1 MTSLLDIPSDLVSK
15 ISYMTSYIDFNL
27 SGSKRLGSDNTSIIL
42 SSNIA
47 YAVSNGYSGIRIP
60 LHNNFYTGTGI
71 SIRVLKRKLA
81 ELQDRYYIKVYS
93 GGFGYNENKRNDLCS
108 CILFTKKIRDL
119 YSNKSHRVYTDVI
132 HIRNRDTKERI
143 SNRGL
148 KGIKV
153 KADPII
159 SYNKMMAETVV
170 KKLDGDLPVQQFRR
184 VFTSNMESGGRVY
197 CVDGGVQGFSSSE
210 RRELLIDDCKVI
222 ELDYRCSHPSIIHE
236 LKNREYDVSFIDP
249 YDFHVP
255 EVEFSGASPDIIRDY
270 YKLAVLIALNCNGFK
285 SAEGALRKRFEENN
299 KFHSI
304 GSSFSSQVLNAAYNH
319 NIHLRE
325 YFFCDMG
332 LFLQYIDSEIMVKVI
347 SKMTANMMPMIPV
360 HDSIVVQE
368 GNMYEAIQI
377 MREAYAEVLEGVK
390 FCHVDL
396 KE

>member
-1 MTSLLDIPSDLVSK
+1 MSSLLDIPRELVDQLG
-15 ISYMTSYIDFNL
+15 YRTTYVDFAM
-27 SGSKRLGSDNTSIIL
+27 SGSRKLGKDKTTIAI
-42 SSNIA
+42 SSNVQ
-47 YAVSNGYSGIRIP
+47 YAINNGYIGIRIP
-60 LHNNFYTGTGI
+60 LHNSYYTGSGI
-71 SIRVLKRKLA
+71 SIRGIKRKIS
-81 ELQDRYYIKVYS
+81 ELESDGYLKLYS
-93 GGFGYNENKRNDLCS
+93 GGFGYVGNKRNDLCS
-108 CILFTKKIRDL
+108 TILFTNKIRDL
-119 YSNKSHRVYTDVI
+119 FSKKDPILYTDVI
-132 HIRNRDTKERI
+132 HVRDRETKERK
-143 SNRGL
+143 SNRGVR
-148 KGIKV
+148 GIKE
-153 KADPII
+153 KAGVILE
-159 SYNKMMAETVV
+159 YNELMSGASI
-170 KKLDGDLPVQQFRR
+170 KKDGIELPVQQFRR
-184 VFTSNMESGGRVY
+184 VFTGNMESGGRVY

-377 MREAYAEVLEGVK
+377 MRESYLEVLEGVK